1 MNAHEQVKEVRDIVR
16 HYFEENS
23 MYTGIDNMSEDNKE
37 HVIAIGASILCTKWG
52 IGYEGGSFVQAVVE
66 NDLQGAIGRADGISL
81 RALKFFCQLMYNT
94 SQPSIFNADIDE
106 DHDLDQVMNSMAKD
120 LGNE

>member
-1 MNAHEQVKEVRDIVR
+1 MDAQEQVQEVRDIVR

-23 MYTGIDNMSEDNKE
+23 MYAGIDDMSEDNKE
-37 HVIAIGASILCTKWG
+37 HVINIGASILCTKWG

-94 SQPSIFNADIDE
+94 GQPVFKEI
-106 DHDLDQVMNSMAKD
+106 
-120 LGNE
+120 